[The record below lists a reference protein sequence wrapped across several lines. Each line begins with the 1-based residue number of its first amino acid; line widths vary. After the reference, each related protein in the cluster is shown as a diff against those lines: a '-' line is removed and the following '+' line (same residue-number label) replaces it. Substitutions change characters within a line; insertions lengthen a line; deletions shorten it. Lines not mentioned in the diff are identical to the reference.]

1 MALDWSI
8 GLHAICVRVELDKKI
23 AAPKKGYLLEF
34 TAFMVIDGCILCRYA
49 LKGAV
54 TPRGSGPLFN

>member
-8 GLHAICVRVELDKKI
+8 GLHAICVRVDLDIKT

-34 TAFMVIDGCILCRYA
+34 TAFMFEALRQQLPLKCPFFIKLFVDTKKID
-49 LKGAV
+49 
-54 TPRGSGPLFN
+54 